1 MNKILT
7 AIFTT
12 LFLITGCATTTNPGV
27 VGVARSQMLLVSA
40 KEMDQGAALA
50 YTSTLKKAKASR
62 TLNTDPIQTKR
73 VTSISKRLIKE
84 VGVFRNDAINWDWQ
98 VNVIKENTVNAW
110 CMPGGRIAVY
120 TGIIE
125 KLKLSD
131 AELAAVIGHEMSHAL
146 REHSRE
152 KASRDYAKNIGIFA
166 VGAVTGSNEI
176 ANLANM
182 AATYAVSLPFSREQE
197 TEADN
202 MGTELMARA
211 GYNPNAAINVWK
223 KMKSL
228 SQKQPLEFLSTH
240 PSHDNR
246 IANLTKIAQKVMPL
260 YENSKKI

>member
-1 MNKILT
+1 
-7 AIFTT
+7 
-12 LFLITGCATTTNPGV
+12 
-27 VGVARSQMLLVSA
+27 
-40 KEMDQGAALA
+40 
-50 YTSTLKKAKASR
+50 
-62 TLNTDPIQTKR
+62 
-73 VTSISKRLIKE
+73 
-84 VGVFRNDAINWDWQ
+84 
-98 VNVIKENTVNAW
+98 
-110 CMPGGRIAVY
+110 
-120 TGIIE
+120 
-125 KLKLSD
+125 
-131 AELAAVIGHEMSHAL
+131 MSHAL